1 MIDYNDP
8 EIKKILTETAEISG
22 LSEKEIIQLYEK
34 VKDNIQ
40 YMRVTKGKHKGKVG
54 IFYPDPFSNGNL
66 FPYSKLLHFPNGDG
80 LLCNGWSYL
89 DFEHITKEE
98 YERECER
105 DECTTKS

>member
-1 MIDYNDP
+1 MIDYNNP

-22 LSEKEIIQLYEK
+22 MSEEKIIKLYEESIE
-34 VKDNIQ
+34 NID
-40 YMRVTKGKHKGKVG
+40 YVRINKGKHKGKVG
-54 IFYPDPFSNGNL
+54 IFYPDIFPNGNL

-98 YERECER
+98 YERECE
-105 DECTTKS
+105 KQ